1 MLEVELDKIHDF
13 QKQKTTEL
21 TRRIASAESNVLKLV
36 EEEET
41 YRQNLSRSM
50 GQSSTSEPGQSYSV
64 ESGYGAT
71 GQTTRAVT
79 DVEDQRREHAD
90 ADDIVSSDDEDDDDD
105 DDSGKSDGAFE
116 EQFRWLEE
124 EVATLVADVHDLALF
139 SKLNLTGFM
148 KILKKHDVSL
158 ILLILL
164 PRFSHLAL

>member
-21 TRRIASAESNVLKLV
+21 SRRIASAENSVMKLV

-41 YRQNLSRSM
+41 YRRNISESM
-50 GQSSTSEPGQSYSV
+50 GHSDRGENSQGYTV
-64 ESGYGAT
+64 ENGGRAQASYGAVGET
-71 GQTTRAVT
+71 ARAVT

-90 ADDIVSSDDEDDDDD
+90 ADDVDSEEETDEDDDGDD
-105 DDSGKSDGAFE
+105 GSGKSEDTFE

-148 KILKKHDVSL
+148 KILKKHDVCLFCTS
-158 ILLILL
+158 
-164 PRFSHLAL
+164 